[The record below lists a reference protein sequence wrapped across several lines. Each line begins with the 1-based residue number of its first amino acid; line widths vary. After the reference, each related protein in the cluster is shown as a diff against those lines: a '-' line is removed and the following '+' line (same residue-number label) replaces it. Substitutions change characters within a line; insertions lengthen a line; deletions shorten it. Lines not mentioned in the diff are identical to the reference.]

1 MGKDFSDHEFTDIYP
16 SKRLKLFGFE
26 LNPHENGSAERDE
39 IVNLSSSSSTVTD
52 QKHVSDEK
60 SLTDDKKFECQFCY
74 KEFANSQALGGH
86 QNAHK
91 KERMRKKKLQL
102 QARKPSISYFAQPFQ
117 NIHCLNF
124 QSSGFALHEESQ
136 ISFRPYDYGA
146 ETDING
152 RKVSTWAAA
161 AALPAQDT
169 CCRFTLTHAD
179 RSRTTR
185 PVSKPSSLPSSKQN
199 FKSLDLQLGLSFSP
213 TLD

>member
-1 MGKDFSDHEFTDIYP
+1 MGKYFCDHEFTDISP
-16 SKRLKLFGFE
+16 PKKLKLFGFE

-39 IVNLSSSSSTVTD
+39 SVNLSSSSSNVTD

-60 SLTDDKKFECQFCY
+60 SLTDDKKFECQYCY

-91 KERMRKKKLQL
+91 KERMRKKRLQL
-102 QARKPSISYFAQPFQ
+102 QARKERISYFAQPFK
-117 NIHCLNF
+117 NSHYYKF
-124 QSSGFALHEESQ
+124 QSSGFALYEESQ

-152 RKVSTWAAA
+152 HKVSTWAAA
-161 AALPAQDT
+161 AALPVPDT

-185 PVSKPSSLPSSKQN
+185 PSSLPSSKQN
-199 FKSLDLQLGLSFSP
+199 FKSLDLQLGLSFSSR
-213 TLD
+213 LD